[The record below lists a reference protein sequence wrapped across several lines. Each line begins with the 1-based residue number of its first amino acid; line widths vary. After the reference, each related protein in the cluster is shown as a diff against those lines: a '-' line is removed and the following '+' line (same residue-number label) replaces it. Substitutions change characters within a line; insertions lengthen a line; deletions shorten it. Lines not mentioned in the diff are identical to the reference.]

1 MTVTLSQRAL
11 NRATLARQHLLER
24 STMSALELVAH
35 LYGLQAQAPM
45 APYFALWCRL
55 KGFVPEQLSE
65 LLLSRDVVRIG
76 CMRGTVHALVGD
88 DAAALRAL
96 TQPVMNRNLQTNG
109 QWGPA
114 LKGMDFDELAR
125 FGRKLVAEQPLTLPQ
140 LRAQLGAQWPD
151 RDPAALYSGLRDVL
165 PLVQVPPRGIWGK
178 SGQPT
183 LTTIETWLNRSPG
196 HAPTPDQ
203 MLLRY
208 LAAYGPASVMDVQ
221 AWSGLTRLGEVMDR
235 LRPQLTVFKAESGV
249 ELFDLPDS
257 PRPDAGVSAPVRM
270 LAPFDSLLLSHAD
283 RSRVMK
289 PEYKQRLFTING
301 IIKPALLV
309 NGQVVGF
316 TAISTSKSAAVL
328 DVSLLEKVAKT
339 HLAATE
345 REGLRLLKFAHP
357 DAASYDVRVV
367 SVD

>member
-1 MTVTLSQRAL
+1 MTVTLPQRAL

-24 STMSALELVAH
+24 STMPALELVAH

-55 KGFVPEQLSE
+55 KDFVPEQLSD
-65 LLLSRDVVRIG
+65 LLLSREVVRIG

-88 DAAALRAL
+88 DAETLRAL
-96 TQPVMNRNLQTNG
+96 TQPILTRNLHTNV
-109 QWGPA
+109 QWGQA
-114 LKGMDFDELAR
+114 LTGMDFDELAR
-125 FGRKLVAEQPLTLPQ
+125 FGRKLVAEQPLPLPQ
-140 LRAQLGAQWPD
+140 LRSLLGAQWPD
-151 RDPAALYSGLRDVL
+151 RDPVALANATRDLL

-183 LTTIETWLNRSPG
+183 LTTLENWLKRTPRDVP
-196 HAPTPDQ
+196 APEQ

-257 PRPDAGVSAPVRM
+257 PRPDAGVSAPVRL

-283 RSRVMK
+283 RSRIMK

-301 IIKPALLV
+301 IIKPAVLV
-309 NGQVVGF
+309 NGQVVGS
-316 TAISTSKSAAVL
+316 TAITRSKSAVVL
-328 DVSLLEKVAKT
+328 DISLFEKVAKT
-339 HLAATE
+339 HTAEAE
-345 REGLRLLKFAHP
+345 HEGLRLLKFAHP

-367 SVD
+367 GD